1 MILYALIIF
10 MTIGVTLSQVLLER
24 IGMETDYML
33 IALGAMVVTGLMI
46 YRGLFLIIIVLLMS
60 LAVNLPADFLLQ
72 YSIDKD
78 VLMVLLLLMIIFPVG
93 IKGAKKVQS
102 A

>member
-1 MILYALIIF
+1 
-10 MTIGVTLSQVLLER
+10 MTLGVTLSQALLER

-33 IALGAMVVTGLMI
+33 IALGAMVVTGLLM

-60 LAVNLPADFLLQ
+60 LAVNLPDDFLLQ

-78 VLMVLLLLMIIFPVG
+78 ILMVLLILMIIFPVG
-93 IKGAKKVQS
+93 IKGAKKVH
-102 A
+102 AA